1 MLLMQETS
9 IFYMN
14 KELIDQS
21 AHFGSCL
28 GFTLLTV
35 FPYLSAGALV
45 VLVWAITREYYQH
58 KVEGIGF
65 FQNLFHID
73 FVGLDLLWSYGG
85 IALGLIIG
93 ISWFFLK
100 GLI

>member
-1 MLLMQETS
+1 MS
-9 IFYMN
+9 FYSEH

-35 FPYLSAGALV
+35 FPFLSAGALV